1 MSATR
6 GFLEHVALPVRDIAW
21 HRRFFGE
28 VFGMQLREA
37 DGPAD
42 APRQIWLLGGLQL
55 IAAPDF
61 AGPEG
66 RLAHLGL
73 MVEDARA
80 AIDAARGFGVT
91 SQEKGE
97 NWLLLP
103 DGLVVEVIQ
112 AVPGSV
118 AQALAVDARTDKTPP
133 RADAPEQYWDDVAE
147 GDAGATPEVVVTQD
161 MIRAFAD
168 LTGDHTPVHV
178 DEAFAKQSH
187 FGGIVA
193 HGLFGLALA
202 DGLKTRGTLQFPP
215 GASLG
220 WNWDFLKP
228 IHVGDRL
235 TVRYRVGAMRPTKKP
250 DWGILTLPSELI
262 NQNGEV
268 VQRGEHKLMILRKPA
283 DQGATS

>member
-6 GFLEHVALPVRDIAW
+6 GFLEHVALPVRDIFW
-21 HRRFFGE
+21 HMRFFRE
-28 VFGMQLREA
+28 VFGMELREA
-37 DGPAD
+37 DGAAD
-42 APRQIWLLGGLQL
+42 APRQAWLLGGLQL

-66 RLAHLGL
+66 RLAHLGM

-91 SQEKGE
+91 SLDKGE
-97 NWLLLP
+97 NWLALP
-103 DGLVVEVIQ
+103 DGLVVEVLQ
-112 AVPGSV
+112 AVRGSV
-118 AQALAVDARTDKTPP
+118 GQALAVDARNERKPP
-133 RADAPEQYWDDVAE
+133 RAEAPERYFDEVAE
-147 GDAGATPEVVVTQD
+147 GESGETPQVTVTKD

-168 LTGDHTPVHV
+168 LSGDHTPVHV
-178 DEAFAKQSH
+178 DEDFAKASH

-220 WNWDFLKP
+220 WSWDFLKP

-235 TVRYRVGAMRPTKKP
+235 TVRYRIGAMRATKKP

-268 VQRGEHKLMILRKPA
+268 VQRGEHKLMILRRRA
-283 DQGATS
+283 GEGATS